1 MKYIL
6 LLSLFMILSVKT
18 FAAEVNNFYPGMFF
32 SPEIIKIENV
42 FRAIVKDCSNSVVY
56 TRVPRGLIVSVVQS
70 ELFDNGSTDI
80 KRCGLLVLNALI
92 KVLKTFNN
100 RCVIESHTDELL
112 PEGSPYT
119 EDWEVSIRRANKI
132 AAYIVKY
139 GKIPP
144 EQIFPLGFGN
154 FMPFKETVSRSGF
167 SDSRIDFVIIVYD
180 YKR

>member
-1 MKYIL
+1 
-6 LLSLFMILSVKT
+6 
-18 FAAEVNNFYPGMFF
+18 MFF
-32 SPEIIKIENV
+32 SPELIQIENV
-42 FRAIVKDCSNSVVY
+42 FRAIVKDCNNSVVY

-144 EQIFPLGFGN
+144 EQG
-154 FMPFKETVSRSGF
+154 
-167 SDSRIDFVIIVYD
+167 
-180 YKR
+180 